1 MSGYKLNYTF
11 LGQKNE
17 TSVGQYT
24 PLIIPKIPS
33 AKPEPN
39 FKAQQ
44 GQQLPASRIGSDQ
57 IGIFKKKD
65 EAVQLGV
72 TPFSRIR
79 NYYFDKIAN
88 NNFTNMQTELIDMV
102 KNFIWTISPQSS
114 KTGTSDYEEASAD
127 RNRKIADEVP
137 YIEIKEKY
145 FLVNNLVAQALY
157 SLTAGNNLGVAQT
170 GKTVWENIQG
180 AGSFAGGV
188 AGDVAGA
195 AADTDTF
202 RFFAEQGTNIA
213 EFTAPL
219 ADAAGNAVEQNI
231 IGPLQQSQTA
241 QQIRES
247 DLFQK
252 TQSLM
257 TSLGGKSQALFE
269 ALKNYQDPDLEPVM
283 FPYQRLYFVGPTGFE
298 YKMPYLSPNAFNI
311 NNQFGEGEKSRIP
324 LVGGIVDEL
333 QNIAEGIQNFA
344 NLGTQAGSTYIER
357 TQYYQ
362 YPKTDSPIEVKIP
375 LYNTKPATYQ
385 DVCNNFKLIFLLLY
399 QNSALKQD
407 KLVVEPPCIY
417 DVKIPGMKRQPYCY
431 LQNMTVM
438 HQGNTR
444 IMDIDISDL
453 EYAAGGQD
461 LLPNST
467 VKAIVPD
474 AYLIQLT
481 FQPMLTQTKNMLF
494 TTISDHDTVN
504 ATET

>member
-17 TSVGQYT
+17 SSVGQYT

-44 GQQLPASRIGSDQ
+44 GQQIPASRIGSDQ
-57 IGIFKKKD
+57 IGIFENKD
-65 EAVQLGV
+65 SAIQMGV

-88 NNFTNMQTELIDMV
+88 NNFSNMQTELIDMV
-102 KNFIWTISPQSS
+102 KNFIWTISPQSA

-157 SLTAGNNLGVAQT
+157 SLTAGNNLGSALT
-170 GKTVWENIQG
+170 GKTVTENIKDFDFFGTTDSVGQG
-180 AGSFAGGV
+180 VSTV
-188 AGDVAGA
+188 
-195 AADTDTF
+195 
-202 RFFAEQGTNIA
+202 A
-213 EFTAPL
+213 EFTAET
-219 ADAAGNAVEQNI
+219 ANAAGTAVSSALS
-231 IGPLQQSQTA
+231 GTM
-241 QQIRES
+241 QQIKEAELTQVTS
-247 DLFQK
+247 SLLTNLGDK
-252 TQSLM
+252 T
-257 TSLGGKSQALFE
+257 QALFE

-298 YKMPYLSPNAFNI
+298 YKIPYLSPNAFNI
-311 NNQFGEGEKSRIP
+311 NNQFGEGDRGHLP
-324 LVGGIVDEL
+324 FGIGEGLDEI
-333 QNIAEGIQNFA
+333 QNIATGFQNFA
-344 NLGTQAGSTYIER
+344 NLGSQAGSTYIER
-357 TQYYQ
+357 TQYYN

-385 DVCNNFKLIFLLLY
+385 DVCNNFKIVFLLLY

-407 KLVVEPPCIY
+407 KLVVEPPCLY

-431 LQNMTVM
+431 LQNMTVL

-453 EYAAGGQD
+453 EYAGGGED

-467 VKAIVPD
+467 VKAIIPD

>member
-17 TSVGQYT
+17 SSVGQYT

-44 GQQLPASRIGSDQ
+44 GQQIPASRIGSDQ
-57 IGIFKKKD
+57 IGIFENKD
-65 EAVQLGV
+65 SAIQMGV

-88 NNFTNMQTELIDMV
+88 NNFSNMQTELIDMV

-157 SLTAGNNLGVAQT
+157 SLTAGNNLGSALT
-170 GKTVWENIQG
+170 GKTVTENIKDLADITG
-180 AGSFAGGV
+180 VSGGV
-188 AGDVAGA
+188 SQA
-195 AADTDTF
+195 
-202 RFFAEQGTNIA
+202 A
-213 EFTAPL
+213 EFTAET
-219 ADAAGNAVEQNI
+219 ANAAGTAVSSALSEEAELTRVTSSLLTNL
-231 IGPLQQSQTA
+231 G
-241 QQIRES
+241 
-247 DLFQK
+247 DK
-252 TQSLM
+252 T
-257 TSLGGKSQALFE
+257 QALFE

-298 YKMPYLSPNAFNI
+298 YKIPYLSPNAFNI
-311 NNQFGEGEKSRIP
+311 NNQFGEGDRGHLP
-324 LVGGIVDEL
+324 FGIGEGVDEIL
-333 QNIAEGIQNFA
+333 NIATGFQNFA
-344 NLGTQAGSTYIER
+344 NLGSQAGSTYIER
-357 TQYYQ
+357 TQYYN

-385 DVCNNFKLIFLLLY
+385 DVCNNFKIIFLLLY

-407 KLVVEPPCIY
+407 KLVVEPPCLY

-431 LQNMTVM
+431 LQNMTVL

-453 EYAAGGQD
+453 EYAGGGED

-467 VKAIVPD
+467 VKAIIPD

>member
-17 TSVGQYT
+17 SSVGQYT
-24 PLIIPKIPS
+24 PLIIPKVPS

-44 GQQLPASRIGSDQ
+44 GQQIPASRIGSDQ
-57 IGIFKKKD
+57 IGIFEKKD
-65 EAVQLGV
+65 EAVQMGV

-88 NNFTNMQTELIDMV
+88 NNFSNMQSELIDMV
-102 KNFIWTISPQSS
+102 KNFVWTISPQSA

-157 SLTAGNNLGVAQT
+157 SLTAGNNLGSALT
-170 GKTVWENIQG
+170 GKTVTENIKDL
-180 AGSFAGGV
+180 
-188 AGDVAGA
+188 GDVTGA
-195 AADTDTF
+195 TSLLSQT
-202 RFFAEQGTNIA
+202 A
-213 EFTAPL
+213 EFTAEK
-219 ADAAGNAVEQNI
+219 ATAAGGAATSSAALS
-231 IGPLQQSQTA
+231 GTW
-241 QQIRES
+241 QQIQEAE
-247 DLFQK
+247 LTK
-252 TQSLM
+252 VT
-257 TSLGGKSQALFE
+257 TSLLTNLGEKTQALFD

-311 NNQFGEGEKSRIP
+311 NNQFGEDNRGRIP
-324 LVGGIVDEL
+324 FVG
-333 QNIAEGIQNFA
+333 EGLDAIQQITTGLQNFA

-357 TQYYQ
+357 TQYYN

-385 DVCNNFKLIFLLLY
+385 DVCNNFKIIFLLLY

-407 KLVVEPPCIY
+407 KLVVEPPCLY

-453 EYAAGGQD
+453 EYAGGGQE

-467 VKAIVPD
+467 VKAIIPD

-494 TTISDHDTVN
+494 TTISDHDTVI

>member
-17 TSVGQYT
+17 SSVGQYT
-24 PLIIPKIPS
+24 PLIIPKVPS

-44 GQQLPASRIGSDQ
+44 GQQIPASRIGSDQ
-57 IGIFKKKD
+57 IGIFENKD
-65 EAVQLGV
+65 SAIQMGV

-88 NNFTNMQTELIDMV
+88 NNFSNMQTELIDMV

-114 KTGTSDYEEASAD
+114 KTGTSDYQEASAD

-157 SLTAGNNLGVAQT
+157 SLTAGNNLGSALT
-170 GKTVWENIQG
+170 GKTVTENIKDLADITG
-180 AGSFAGGV
+180 VSGGV
-188 AGDVAGA
+188 SQA
-195 AADTDTF
+195 
-202 RFFAEQGTNIA
+202 A
-213 EFTAPL
+213 EFTAET
-219 ADAAGNAVEQNI
+219 ANAAGTAVSSALSEEAELTRVTSSLLTNL
-231 IGPLQQSQTA
+231 G
-241 QQIRES
+241 
-247 DLFQK
+247 DK
-252 TQSLM
+252 T
-257 TSLGGKSQALFE
+257 QALFE

-298 YKMPYLSPNAFNI
+298 YKIPYLSPNAFNI
-311 NNQFGEGEKSRIP
+311 NNQFGEGDRGHLP
-324 LVGGIVDEL
+324 FGIGEGVDEIL
-333 QNIAEGIQNFA
+333 NIATGFQNFA
-344 NLGTQAGSTYIER
+344 NLGSQAGSTYIER
-357 TQYYQ
+357 TQYYN

-385 DVCNNFKLIFLLLY
+385 DVCNNFKIIFLLLY

-407 KLVVEPPCIY
+407 KLVVEPPCLY

-431 LQNMTVM
+431 LQNMTVL

-453 EYAAGGQD
+453 EYAGGGED

-467 VKAIVPD
+467 VKAIIPD

>member
-17 TSVGQYT
+17 TSIGQYT
-24 PLIIPKIPS
+24 PLIIPKVPS

-44 GQQLPASRIGSDQ
+44 GQQIPASRIGSDQ
-57 IGIFKKKD
+57 IGIFEKKD
-65 EAVQLGV
+65 EAVQMGV

-88 NNFTNMQTELIDMV
+88 NNFSNMQTELIDMV
-102 KNFIWTISPQSS
+102 KNFIWTISPQSA
-114 KTGTSDYEEASAD
+114 KTGTSDYEQASAD

-157 SLTAGNNLGVAQT
+157 SLTAGNNLGASLT
-170 GKTVWENIQG
+170 GKTVSENIK
-180 AGSFAGGV
+180 
-188 AGDVAGA
+188 D
-195 AADTDTF
+195 
-202 RFFAEQGTNIA
+202 
-213 EFTAPL
+213 L
-219 ADAAGNAVEQNI
+219 ADVSGVSGGISQVAETTVEVANAAGQKIKETT
-231 IGPLQQSQTA
+231 GESELLQQ
-241 QQIRES
+241 
-247 DLFQK
+247 

-257 TSLGGKSQALFE
+257 TNLGEKTQALFN

-298 YKMPYLSPNAFNI
+298 YKLPYLSPNAFNI
-311 NNQFGEGEKSRIP
+311 NNQFGEGSKGRIP
-324 LVGGIVDEL
+324 GVGEGLDAI
-333 QNIAEGIQNFA
+333 QQIATGLQNFA

-407 KLVVEPPCIY
+407 KLVVEPPCLY

-431 LQNMTVM
+431 LANMTVH

-444 IMDIDISDL
+444 VMDIDISDL
-453 EYAAGGQD
+453 EYAGGGQD

-467 VKAIVPD
+467 VKAIIPD

-494 TTISDHDTVN
+494 TTLSDHDTVI

>member
-39 FKAQQ
+39 IKAQQ

-57 IGIFKKKD
+57 IGIFEKKD

-180 AGSFAGGV
+180 VGTGL
-188 AGDVAGA
+188 AGA

>member
-1 MSGYKLNYTF
+1 
-11 LGQKNE
+11 
-17 TSVGQYT
+17 
-24 PLIIPKIPS
+24 
-33 AKPEPN
+33 
-39 FKAQQ
+39 
-44 GQQLPASRIGSDQ
+44 
-57 IGIFKKKD
+57 
-65 EAVQLGV
+65 
-72 TPFSRIR
+72 
-79 NYYFDKIAN
+79 
-88 NNFTNMQTELIDMV
+88 
-102 KNFIWTISPQSS
+102 
-114 KTGTSDYEEASAD
+114 
-127 RNRKIADEVP
+127 
-137 YIEIKEKY
+137 
-145 FLVNNLVAQALY
+145 
-157 SLTAGNNLGVAQT
+157 
-170 GKTVWENIQG
+170 
-180 AGSFAGGV
+180 
-188 AGDVAGA
+188 
-195 AADTDTF
+195 
-202 RFFAEQGTNIA
+202 
-213 EFTAPL
+213 
-219 ADAAGNAVEQNI
+219 
-231 IGPLQQSQTA
+231 
-241 QQIRES
+241 
-247 DLFQK
+247 
-252 TQSLM
+252 M